1 MISRRFATPALVLG
15 TSLLITALATWAAAA
30 TVRGRLEARF
40 DSAVQSTRDRLDS
53 RLDTY
58 VALLRATAAFVA
70 ASDHVSAADFHQY
83 ADRLRVRERYPGIQ
97 GIGLS
102 LRVTAA
108 ELRAVERRMSAE
120 GDSAFHVWPDSARAE
135 YHAIVYLEPL
145 DRRNRAAIGYDMFT
159 QPTRREAMERARDD
173 GAPSAT
179 GRVQLVQEIDE
190 RKQAGFLIYVPLYRG
205 GRVPGDVAAR
215 RAALQ
220 GFVYAPFR
228 ADDLFSGVFGRE
240 REPRVDFRIYDGA
253 TTDSAAL
260 LHDSRTTDAPAG
272 GARRARAG
280 ARVLSQTVR
289 IENAGRIWTLV
300 FTSTPALASGTGT
313 TFTLLAA
320 ACGTFVSVALFL
332 FALGQ
337 ARSQE
342 RLERA
347 AQEMESLAR
356 ELQARNVELAS
367 ANESKSEFL
376 AVMSHEVRTPLNAI
390 IGYAQLL
397 ELGIA
402 GSVTPEQST
411 QLGRIAKSGTHL
423 LALVDEILD
432 LSRIEAGRLAVSCTA
447 ASAAAAV
454 DAALALVRPQAAAKG
469 IALEAELDALGH
481 VTYLGDEHRV
491 QQILVNLLTNAV
503 KFTPAAGRIRIEGGY
518 AERTGEDGEPA
529 SRGGWAYIAVHDTGP
544 GIAPR
549 LLERIFQP
557 FVQGDSGYTRAHSG
571 TGLGLTIS
579 RRLARLMNGDLVVDS
594 VEGEG
599 SCFTLRL
606 PTAPSAV
613 GEESDE
619 MPIATTTAT
628 PTGADAREAA
638 QVRGPD
644 GSDLA
649 AVGRTLL
656 DELHTVARDF
666 VGALRADAAAFPHA
680 GRLSDAQLEDHV
692 QTWLVEVAQSLVIL
706 HGAGTDPSELMR
718 DGTEIRRLISER
730 HGVQRYRLGW
740 SEEALVREFALLR
753 ERIDAVLAARGLPA
767 ALMPHARTILAGA
780 TRQAE
785 EISLRSFRSAS
796 RTSVHA

>member
-1 MISRRFATPALVLG
+1 MISRRIATPSVVLG

-40 DSAVQSTRDRLDS
+40 DSEVQSTRDRLDS

-70 ASDHVSAADFHQY
+70 ASDHVSGADFHEY

-102 LRVTAA
+102 RRVPAS
-108 ELRAVERRMSAE
+108 ELRALERERSAE
-120 GDSAFHVWPDSARAE
+120 GDSAFHVWPESARPE

-159 QPTRREAMERARDD
+159 QATRREAMERARDN
-173 GAPSAT
+173 GAPAAS

-190 RKQAGFLIYVPLYRG
+190 RKQAGFLIYVPLYEG

-215 RAALQ
+215 RAALE

-228 ADDLFSGVFGRE
+228 ADDLFSGIFGRE

-272 GARRARAG
+272 RARTA
-280 ARVLSQTVR
+280 AREARALSDMVR
-289 IENAGRIWTLV
+289 IENAGRVWTLV
-300 FTSTPALASGTGT
+300 FTSRPALASGTGT
-313 TFTLLAA
+313 ALTLLAA
-320 ACGTFVSVALFL
+320 ACGTLVSVALFL

-347 AQEMESLAR
+347 AREMESLAR
-356 ELQARNVELAS
+356 ELQVRNAELAS

-376 AVMSHEVRTPLNAI
+376 AVMSHEIRTPLNAI

-402 GSVTPEQST
+402 GSVNGEQST
-411 QLGRIAKSGTHL
+411 QLGRIAKSGKHL

-432 LSRIEAGRLAVSCTA
+432 LSRIEAGRLTVSCTP

-469 IALEAELDALGH
+469 IALVADLDALGR
-481 VTYLGDEHRV
+481 VSYLGDEHRV

-503 KFTPAAGRIRIEGGY
+503 KFTPVGGRIRVEGGCVERL
-518 AERTGEDGEPA
+518 AEGGEPA
-529 SRGGWAYIAVHDTGP
+529 SRGWWSYIAVHDTGT
-544 GIAPR
+544 GIAPQ

-579 RRLARLMNGDLVVDS
+579 RRLARLMNGELVVQS

-599 SCFTLRL
+599 SCFTLKL
-606 PTAPSAV
+606 PAAPGAV
-613 GEESDE
+613 PSETPTEA
-619 MPIATTTAT
+619 PIASAPAT
-628 PTGADAREAA
+628 EAPARDATHARGA
-638 QVRGPD
+638 D

-649 AVGRTLL
+649 VVGRALFG
-656 DELHTVARDF
+656 ELHTIARGFVA
-666 VGALRADAAAFPHA
+666 ALRTDPAAFPQA

-692 QTWLVEVAQSLVIL
+692 QTWLADVAQSLVIL
-706 HGAGTDPSELMR
+706 HDAGTDPSELMR

-730 HGVQRYRLGW
+730 HGVQRHRLGW
-740 SEEALVREFALLR
+740 TEAELVREFAVLR
-753 ERIDAVLAARGLPA
+753 ERMEAALVARGLPA
-767 ALMPHARTILAGA
+767 ALMPHARTILSGA